1 MTNMPITLF
10 PGCIVTLFFPT
21 LHVSSALGDNFCLSE
36 LPSVELAICLQ
47 TPALSAAALPFASET
62 FSWGFNLQNIRRGES
77 CHCGASR
84 RVLISTGLRYL
95 RISSREGTRV
105 LNMGLQTP
113 GMESQKY
120 VVFNWDLV
128 TIISGD
134 CCNPS
139 NRLLV
144 PLSTLFS
151 PLETE
156 RKNEMMSPGEMENT
170 SPKILTTLVAI
181 TAIQN
186 ILGLAFRPDV

>member
-1 MTNMPITLF
+1 M
-10 PGCIVTLFFPT
+10 
-21 LHVSSALGDNFCLSE
+21 
-36 LPSVELAICLQ
+36 ELAICLQ

-77 CHCGASR
+77 CHGGASR

-113 GMESQKY
+113 GMGSQKY

-134 CCNPS
+134 CWNPS
-139 NRLLV
+139 KRLLV
-144 PLSTLFS
+144 PSSTESSGHLLVVICIPCGLLTLSPCVSCHREGTV
-151 PLETE
+151 PLQ
-156 RKNEMMSPGEMENT
+156 RRRHLRSSCPGDH
-170 SPKILTTLVAI
+170 
-181 TAIQN
+181 TAGCVRLPRSLSSAHWKLN
-186 ILGLAFRPDV
+186 GK